1 MKAITAIM
9 LFILPIFAFAT
20 ESVWVDVR
28 SSSEFDGGH
37 LEAATNIPHGDITEK
52 LPAIAGDKNTEILLY
67 CRSGNRAGIAQRA
80 LEAEGYTNV
89 KNIGSLNDARAYEAK
104 RQQADISVKPEQMM

>member
-28 SSSEFDGGH
+28 SSSEFDSGH
-37 LEAATNIPHGDITEK
+37 LEAATNIPHGE
-52 LPAIAGDKNTEILLY
+52 IADKISALVDDKDAEVLLY
-67 CRSGNRAGIAQRA
+67 CRSGNRAGIAQRT

-89 KNIGSLNDARAYEAK
+89 KNIGSLNDARVYEAK
-104 RQQADISVKPEQMM
+104 RQQADSSVKPEQMM

>member
-28 SSSEFDGGH
+28 SSSEFDGGR
-37 LEAATNIPHGDITEK
+37 LEAATNIPHGEITEK

-104 RQQADISVKPEQMM
+104 RQQADTSVKPEQMM